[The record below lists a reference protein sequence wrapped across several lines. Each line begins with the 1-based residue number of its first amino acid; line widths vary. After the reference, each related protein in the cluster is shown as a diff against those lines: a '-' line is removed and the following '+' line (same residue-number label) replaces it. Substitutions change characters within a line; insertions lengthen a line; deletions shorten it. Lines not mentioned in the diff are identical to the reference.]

1 MDINEKEIIIKE
13 LQIEVEVL
21 REKVSSLLEKEHIIK
36 EKDIKINELIQSNR
50 DKEKVIDQIVNSRT
64 FKIVDSINKFFRRK
78 V

>member
-21 REKVSSLLEKEHIIK
+21 SEKVSSLLEKEHIIK